1 MLWMKKGP
9 QQQPGIKGYWQE
21 TSAVSRPMAIILT
34 ILIMFII
41 LAVVF
46 SLFLGGKWLYANL
59 TDSNNKPIEVTQTTS
74 GGGTV
79 TDVGPAAST
88 TTNNLSS
95 NKTNVSAS
103 PTPKSTPK
111 PTPSSVANTLS
122 NSSLPGSGPN
132 ELPNTG
138 PLPE

>member
-1 MLWMKKGP
+1 MLWMKKGD

-59 TDSNNKPIEVTQTTS
+59 TDNKNKPVEVTQTTS
-74 GGGTV
+74 GGGTI

-88 TTNNLSS
+88 TTNNPSS
-95 NKTNVSAS
+95 NKGNAAA
-103 PTPKSTPK
+103 PTKLTATPK

-132 ELPNTG
+132 ELPGTG